1 MKKIIT
7 LMVFLG
13 LVSAISGG
21 LLAAVNEVTAPII
34 NGLAIEKEKANL
46 ELIFPNTSYEALT
59 IEDETGLVTG
69 AYLAKDQG
77 YIFKSEVKGYSS
89 TPIIF
94 MIGVDNEGVIKGFKI
109 LSHAE
114 TSGIGSRI
122 ETEEYVSVVTGK
134 TASDTIDTLAGAT
147 VSTKAVRSGID
158 AAFTVYNNL
167 LGLAPVEKTNEPETP
182 KVETNTA
189 EIVSNNEGTYIV
201 ESKGFSA
208 INEITVITKEGLIES
223 VTISAFNDVLADG
236 TSVFPE
242 AYFTKFAGLNVS
254 EITSDFDVVTGATMT
269 SKAVLNAVMKVAE
282 QEQSALGK
290 TEDETSF
297 TYVIE
302 GEGYSFDKEG
312 INKNIFKI
320 VINKSDNSILGVEV
334 VKFNDTLGL
343 GDKATT
349 PEHLAKFVGKTE
361 DTLAEVDTV
370 AGATMTANSIVQAI
384 NSAFSDMKGGQ

>member
-167 LGLAPVEKTNEPETP
+167 LGLAPVEKPNEPETP